1 MTAGQLLGSCSHR
14 GHFHPCSTPSEFE
27 RIMVM
32 GRLIEVDLRNRASRS
47 PTSKHHSFS
56 EKAEIIALVEQSH
69 LPARRTPDKL
79 GIPAPRFIDGTIAIA
94 RAAWRHWP
102 IIGPGR
108 IASGIASWTISAAR
122 SSTWR

>member
-47 PTSKHHSFS
+47 PTSKHHSIS
-56 EKAEIIALVEQSH
+56 ENVLLEGY
-69 LPARRTPDKL
+69 L
-79 GIPAPRFIDGTIAIA
+79 GA
-94 RAAWRHWP
+94 
-102 IIGPGR
+102 GPETDDDLR
-108 IASGIASWTISAAR
+108 IVPPP
-122 SSTWR
+122 